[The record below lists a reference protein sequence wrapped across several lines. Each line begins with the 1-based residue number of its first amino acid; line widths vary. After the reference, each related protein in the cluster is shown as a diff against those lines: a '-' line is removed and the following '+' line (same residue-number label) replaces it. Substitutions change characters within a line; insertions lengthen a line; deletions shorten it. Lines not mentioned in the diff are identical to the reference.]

1 MAAQSQDPWLLTPG
15 PLTTSL
21 KTKQAM
27 LHDWGSRDASFIET
41 NRRVRNEILAIVD
54 AEKTHVCVPMQGSG
68 TFAVEATIATLLP
81 RDGKALIL
89 VNGAY
94 GQRMTKMLDY
104 MGRAYIVLET
114 LEDTQPSL
122 TELEVTLKADS
133 TITHVLVVH
142 CETTSGILNPLEEVA
157 EIVAKHGR
165 SFIIDAMSA
174 FGAIPLSAKNIQF
187 DAVMAS
193 SNKCLEGVPGM
204 GFAVIRQSA
213 LERCKG
219 NAHSLSLDMYEQWVT
234 MENTNQWRFTP
245 PTHVIVALDAAIS
258 QFVDAGGVEGRNK
271 RYSNN
276 RKILVDGMRGM
287 GFETLLPDHLQAPII
302 VTFKMPSN
310 PSFNFQFFYDQLK
323 DEGFIIYPGKLT
335 VSPSFR
341 IGCIGNLGAD
351 EMEGVLAAIKETIIK
366 MGVANGTLRVA

>member
-114 LEDTQPSL
+114 FEDTQPSL

-351 EMEGVLAAIKETIIK
+351 EMEGVLAAIKEIIIK
-366 MGVANGTLRVA
+366 MGVANGTTRVA

>member
-114 LEDTQPSL
+114 FEDTQPSL

-213 LERCKG
+213 LERCQG
-219 NAHSLSLDMYEQWVT
+219 NAHSLSLDMYEQWIT

-366 MGVANGTLRVA
+366 MGVANGTTRVA

>member
-114 LEDTQPSL
+114 FEDTQPSL

-366 MGVANGTLRVA
+366 MGVANGTTRVA

>member
-68 TFAVEATIATLLP
+68 TFAIEATIATLLP

-114 LEDTQPSL
+114 FEDTQPSL

-213 LERCKG
+213 LERCQG
-219 NAHSLSLDMYEQWVT
+219 NAHSLSLDMYEQWIT

-310 PSFNFQFFYDQLK
+310 PGFNFQFFYDQLK

-366 MGVANGTLRVA
+366 MGVANGTTRVA

>member
-68 TFAVEATIATLLP
+68 TFAIEATIATLLP

-114 LEDTQPSL
+114 FEDTQPSL

-213 LERCKG
+213 LERCQG
-219 NAHSLSLDMYEQWVT
+219 NAHSLSLDMYEQWIT

-366 MGVANGTLRVA
+366 MGVANGTTRVA